1 MSTYNKQRLTKTLR
15 RTGQIMG
22 TVTCSLMICLTVY
35 TAIFNL
41 VNGTDS
47 IPVYVTALVVIILAL
62 CMILIRKEDIPGAI
76 ILIIASG
83 GAPLYLQ
90 GIQPVFQAWLLLG
103 TPFVISAIFLFTAGI
118 LSNEKQP
125 A

>member
-1 MSTYNKQRLTKTLR
+1 
-15 RTGQIMG
+15 MG